1 MRQPRGRSIDSPED
15 TDENRLIVTFS
26 QHHNSQGTEAEEVLH
41 EMANSQYQFGQNVH
55 HVHQV
60 SSNLYLFA
68 KILFYSK
75 SLFFILFSY
84 LLLSN
89 PGDNTLMEI

>member
-26 QHHNSQGTEAEEVLH
+26 QHHNSQGTEAEEALH
-41 EMANSQYQFGQNVH
+41 EMANSQYQFGPNVH

-60 SSNLYLFA
+60 GSNLFLFA

-75 SLFFILFSY
+75 TLFFMCFFFLVV
-84 LLLSN
+84 
-89 PGDNTLMEI
+89 